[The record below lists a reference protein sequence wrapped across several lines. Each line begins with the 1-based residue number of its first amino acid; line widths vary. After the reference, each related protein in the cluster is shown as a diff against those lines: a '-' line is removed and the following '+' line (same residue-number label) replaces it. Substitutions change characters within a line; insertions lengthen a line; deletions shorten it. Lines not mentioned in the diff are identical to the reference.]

1 MSAVINTNLASLF
14 AQNALTNAQTN
25 LATSVQR
32 LSSGMRIN
40 SAKDDAS
47 GLAIA
52 QTMAGHISALNQSSL
67 NAQQATNLAQTAD
80 SSLSTTQDIL
90 LRMQQL
96 SVEGNNGSLS
106 SDQKGAIVTE
116 LTNLNNQINAFATG
130 TTYNGI
136 GLLGSV
142 TSLDNTSQLNTTSGN
157 AANALSQGTTLGAN
171 TKVTGLNVSAAKAND
186 SYRFYANNNQLT
198 LTDTPTDGSA
208 STSQTLTLPGTI
220 GSSGSMSIN
229 FAALGVSFNVTGPTT
244 GTGNDIATSLATLG
258 AGAIKTAAQT
268 NTTQLNFQVGA
279 DPVSSPGDAIA
290 INTMNISTI
299 NGSSQMTAVGT
310 DISVTMANI
319 VSNDGVGDWTSAF
332 ESLQSH
338 SASALNYISNQRAIL
353 GSTMNQLGYINNNL
367 VSQTANEQAAKS
379 TVIDTNYSAETS
391 SLTKGQIMQQAAT
404 AMLAQANQM
413 PNVILSLLK

>member
-40 SAKDDAS
+40 SARDDAS

-96 SVEGNNGSLS
+96 AVEGNNGSLS
-106 SDQKGAIVTE
+106 GDQKGAIVTE

-136 GLLGSV
+136 NLLGSV
-142 TSLDNTSQLNTTSGN
+142 TSSNITGTNFPTGISMTQSG
-157 AANALSQGTTLGAN
+157 AAIAA
-171 TKVTGLNVSAAKAND
+171 LNVSSANAGHTFKFTQTAG
-186 SYRFYANNNQLT
+186 SGTIT
-198 LTDTPTDGSA
+198 LTDYGTSGTTP
-208 STSQTLTLPGTI
+208 STAQTLTLPATI
-220 GSSGSMSIN
+220 GSSGSMNLN
-229 FAALGVSFNVTGPTT
+229 FAALGISFNVTGSASTT
-244 GTGNDIATSLATLG
+244 GANIATDLSNANPIVTG
-258 AGAIKTAAQT
+258 AST

-279 DPVSSPGDAIA
+279 DPVSNPGDAIT

-299 NGSSQMTAVGT
+299 NGASQMTAVGT
-310 DISVTMANI
+310 DIYQTLTSAAAGT
-319 VSNDGVGDWTSAF
+319 GDWTSAF
-332 ESLQSH
+332 ESLQTH
-338 SASALNYISNQRAIL
+338 SAAALNYISNQRAIL

-367 VSQTANEQAAKS
+367 VSQSANEQAAKS